1 MNLRLRQIA
10 MVGDQYDHTEQALRE
25 VFGLDVAYR
34 DPGHRP
40 GHEAGVSIFG
50 LKNFVMP
57 IGNQF
62 LELVTPL
69 EPGPTTAGGRY
80 IERRNGPGGYMLLFQ
95 VKRSDYELHLN
106 HLNDL
111 GVRLVAG
118 GDISEAGSDAIHV
131 HPKDLPGCLVELR
144 WCENEEAV
152 DGDWWPVEKD
162 WKEHRN
168 TDMIN
173 AIVGAEIQT
182 SEPDRLA
189 QRWGELLQQNV
200 VVSDGQPAIST
211 TDGAVR
217 FVTPSDG
224 RPEGLRAIDVEASD
238 PGMLI
243 QRATDFGLSCDQNTI
258 EVCGMKF
265 NLIAQR

>member
-1 MNLRLRQIA
+1 MDLRLRQVA
-10 MVGDQYDHTEQALRE
+10 MVGDQYDHTERALRE

-69 EPGPTTAGGRY
+69 EPGPASAGGRY
-80 IERRNGPGGYMLLFQ
+80 IERRSGPGGYMLLFQ
-95 VKRSDYELHLN
+95 VKRSDYESHLT
-106 HLNDL
+106 HLGDL

-118 GDISEAGSDAIHV
+118 GDISESESDAIHV

-168 TDMIN
+168 TDMVD
-173 AIVGAEIQT
+173 AIIGAEIQT
-182 SEPDRLA
+182 PEPDQLA
-189 QRWGELLQQNV
+189 RRWGDLLQQEV
-200 VVSDGQPAIST
+200 GVTDGQPSIST
-211 TDGAVR
+211 TDGPVR

-224 RPEGLRAIDVEASD
+224 RPEGLRGIDVHASD
-238 PGMLI
+238 PVTLI
-243 QRATDFGLSCDQNTI
+243 ERAEHFGLACDQGTI

-265 NLIAQR
+265 NLVG